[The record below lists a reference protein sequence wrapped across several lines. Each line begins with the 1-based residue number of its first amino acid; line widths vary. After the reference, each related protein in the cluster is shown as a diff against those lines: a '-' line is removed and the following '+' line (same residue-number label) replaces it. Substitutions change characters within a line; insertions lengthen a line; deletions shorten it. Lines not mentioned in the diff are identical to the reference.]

1 MSQNPLEPQ
10 EKIGS
15 RRAAFRYTLL
25 WKGYFAFSVYAVI
38 VSSLYVPTI
47 TSLTYVDVLD
57 FAVSLVAVVGLYG
70 FVYSVRIGKVV
81 FWRYFFYLALLE
93 SLVFCLL
100 IPLFGGS
107 RYGRE
112 FHLEP
117 AYPVELLYIGIMLY
131 ALNLYAYKRPA
142 LWKRARS

>member
-1 MSQNPLEPQ
+1 LLADWCISKGIRNAGMRQNPLEPQ
-10 EKIGS
+10 EKICS
-15 RRAAFRYTLL
+15 RRAALRNTML
-25 WKGYFAFSVYAVI
+25 WKGYFFFSVYAAI

-47 TSLTYVDVLD
+47 TSLSYFDVLD

-93 SLVFCLL
+93 SLVFCLF

-117 AYPVELLYIGIMLY
+117 A
-131 ALNLYAYKRPA
+131 
-142 LWKRARS
+142 